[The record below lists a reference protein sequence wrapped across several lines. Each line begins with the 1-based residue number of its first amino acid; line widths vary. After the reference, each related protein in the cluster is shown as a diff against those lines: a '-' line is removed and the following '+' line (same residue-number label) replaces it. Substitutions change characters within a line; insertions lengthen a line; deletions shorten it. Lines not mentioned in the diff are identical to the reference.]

1 MTQQPHPRRPFNS
14 KGMTTF
20 IVTLGFLVLGISGI
34 VLYVSP
40 RGRVANWTDW
50 SVLGLNKEAWA
61 ALHTATA
68 LLFLLA
74 AFLHLYYNW
83 TTFWSYFKMRFEKG
97 FNLKREF
104 AAALV
109 ICGLVLAGTV
119 WGIPPVSYLADW
131 NESIKNHWETASA
144 QPPAAHAEEWTL
156 SQMAENRGVPLDAMV
171 ARLKE
176 NGYAVSDPSQTI
188 KSIAEEN
195 NVSPDALFGLMSP
208 PQSGGGEGHG
218 QGAGMG
224 RKTLAEYCE
233 QHGIPVQ
240 DALDR
245 LSAAGITADAGQTM
259 RAIADA
265 AGMTPA
271 DVADAAGR

>member
-1 MTQQPHPRRPFNS
+1 MTQQPSPRKPFNS

-50 SVLGLNKEAWA
+50 SVLGLNKEQWG

-240 DALDR
+240 DALDP
-245 LSAAGITADAGQTM
+245 LSAAGITADA
-259 RAIADA
+259 
-265 AGMTPA
+265 
-271 DVADAAGR
+271 

>member
-1 MTQQPHPRRPFNS
+1 MTQQPQPRRPFNS

-40 RGRVANWTDW
+40 RGWVANWTDW

-74 AFLHLYYNW
+74 AFLYLYYNW

-104 AAALV
+104 AAALL

-119 WGIPPVSYLADW
+119 WGIPPMSNLADW
-131 NESIKNHWETASA
+131 NEDIKDHWETASA
-144 QPPAAHAEEWTL
+144 QPPVAHAEEWTL
-156 SQMAENRGVPLDAMV
+156 SQMAENRGLELDAMV

-176 NGYAVSDPSQTI
+176 NGYVVSDTSKTI

-195 NVSPDALFGLMSP
+195 NVSPDALFGRISP
-208 PQSGGGEGHG
+208 PRSGGGESHG
-218 QGAGMG
+218 QGVGMG

-233 QHGIPVQ
+233 QHGIPVP

-265 AGMTPA
+265 VGMTPA
-271 DVADAAGR
+271 DVADAGR